1 MSLNTRFFL
10 LLIAVI
16 FLMWLLRRGRN
27 NDIVTTTTKTT
38 TTVHIDTLR
47 VRDTVYFPLPYRVV
61 ERCIDTLYI
70 DTSRVIREYFTE
82 KHYHISYQDTL
93 LQATADIKVAENS
106 IELARFDY
114 EVYRPTIHT
123 TTIITEKSIQRF
135 FFAMGGGFNYNILNN
150 KAGIEFLATIGMKR
164 QNIYIGYDFINQ
176 TPRMGWQYRIK

>member
-1 MSLNTRFFL
+1 
-10 LLIAVI
+10 
-16 FLMWLLRRGRN
+16 MWLLRRGRN
-27 NDIVTTTTKTT
+27 NDIVTTTTQTT

-70 DTSRVIREYFTE
+70 DTSRVIRNYFTE

-135 FFAMGGGFNYNILNN
+135 FLSMGCGVNYCITQNRAGFEL
-150 KAGIEFLATIGMKR
+150 LAAVGFKR
-164 QNIYIGYDFINQ
+164 QSIHFGYDFINQ
-176 TPRMGWQYRIK
+176 TPRIGWQYRIK